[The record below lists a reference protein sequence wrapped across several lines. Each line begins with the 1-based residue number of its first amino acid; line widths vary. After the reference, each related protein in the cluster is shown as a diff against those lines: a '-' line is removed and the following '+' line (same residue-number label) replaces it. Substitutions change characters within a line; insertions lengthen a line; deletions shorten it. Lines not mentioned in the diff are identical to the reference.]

1 MIQGPIEGPLKV
13 KGSLKDVTSPERLN
27 GRLALEVGQGKI
39 RADRLKSVLKGVQAF
54 VGTLLD
60 PQVADT
66 KSDLLEFQSIV
77 GDIQLKPG
85 TASSDNLRL
94 KGQDVSAA
102 MIGSVRWNASQLD
115 LLTRIRTVTSVG
127 DVLGKIPAVQK
138 FVKKHE
144 DLLKITGIGKE
155 LKRFGIEV
163 PDSTA
168 AKPETPE
175 PVKTP
180 VTVVSEDSRL
190 CIIASSV
197 AGA

>member
-1 MIQGPIEGPLKV
+1 M
-13 KGSLKDVTSPERLN
+13 
-27 GRLALEVGQGKI
+27 
-39 RADRLKSVLKGVQAF
+39 KS
-54 VGTLLD
+54 
-60 PQVADT
+60 
-66 KSDLLEFQSIV
+66 
-77 GDIQLKPG
+77 G

-127 DVLGKIPAVQK
+127 DILGKIPAVQK

-180 VTVVSEDSRL
+180 VTVVLRFTALHHRLKCRRCLKPRLDKPTLSRL
-190 CIIASSV
+190 KSLMN
-197 AGA
+197 